1 MAETNTKLSCQYCKF
16 FIGGLAI
23 GTCKRFP
30 KTENKHKND
39 WCGEYSASE
48 NALSEVPAHPV
59 NTGFKVIWSEPKVQ
73 EIELQALKAP
83 EAVYD
88 INTDAM
94 VSIAETITA
103 EPTPEAPKKRGRPK
117 K

>member
-59 NTGFKVIWSEPKVQ
+59 ETGFRVIWSEAKEP
-73 EIELQALKAP
+73 EAAP

>member
-1 MAETNTKLSCQYCKF
+1 MAETNTKLTCQYCKF
-16 FIGGLAI
+16 FIGGLTI
-23 GTCKRFP
+23 GSCKRFP

-48 NALSEVPAHPV
+48 NAAFEVPAHPV
-59 NTGFKVIWSEPKVQ
+59 DTGFKVIWSEEKEADP
-73 EIELQALKAP
+73 AP

>member
-1 MAETNTKLSCQYCKF
+1 MAETNTKLTCQYCKF
-16 FIGGLAI
+16 FIGGLTI
-23 GTCKRFP
+23 GSCKRFP

-48 NALSEVPAHPV
+48 NAAFEVPAHPV
-59 NTGFKVIWSEPKVQ
+59 DTGFKVIWSEPKVQ
-73 EIELQALKAP
+73 EIAP

-94 VSIAETITA
+94 VNMAEAITA
-103 EPTPEAPKKRGRPK
+103 EPTPEPPKKRGRPK

>member
-59 NTGFKVIWSEPKVQ
+59 ETGFKVIWSEAK
-73 EIELQALKAP
+73 EADSAP